1 MKRITAVLFC
11 VILLFTASAC
21 GEPVGDA
28 GKISIVTTIFP
39 VYDWIRNIAAGVDEV
54 EIKMLIDSGVDL
66 HSFQPTTKDILEIS
80 TCDMFVYVG
89 GESDEWV
96 DDALGESTNKE
107 LSAIN
112 LIDTLGESKLEEELK
127 EGMQGEEEEENEGE
141 DEEEETEYDEHIW
154 LSLKNAKILCRAV
167 CDALC
172 KADPENS
179 AAYKSNTDEYIGKL
193 DELDKEYEEAV
204 NAGSKKT
211 LLFGDRFPFRYM
223 TEDYGIDY
231 YAAFL
236 GCSAESEASFK
247 TIVFLANKADEL
259 NLDYIIK
266 IDGSDGKLANTVK
279 QNVKRKDV
287 GILVLNSMQSVTSN
301 QVDDGITYL
310 KICEDNLEVLRKA
323 LK

>member
-1 MKRITAVLFC
+1 MKRIIALCFC
-11 VILLFTASAC
+11 IILIFTASAC

-39 VYDWIRNIAAGVDEV
+39 VYDWIRNVAAGVDGV

-96 DDALGESTNKE
+96 DDALGESTNKK

-127 EGMQGEEEEENEGE
+127 EGMQGEEKEEIGE

-154 LSLKNAKILCRAV
+154 LSLKNAKIICRAV

-172 KADPENS
+172 KVDPENS

-247 TIVFLANKADEL
+247 TIVFLANKVDEL

-266 IDGSDGKLANTVK
+266 IEGSDGKLANTVK
-279 QNVKRKDV
+279 QNTKKKGVEV
-287 GILVLNSMQSVTSN
+287 LTLNSMQSVTEN
-301 QVDDGITYL
+301 QVDGGADYL
-310 KICEDNLEVLRKA
+310 KICKENLEVLRKA